1 MRYALMFATTVALL
15 SLITPAFV
23 AASPISKTVEAVNIE
38 KAQLSGKQVTL
49 RGKVVKVNNG
59 IMKRN
64 FIHIVDGTGEGDN
77 GKVIITSTQTAQV
90 GDEIITTGTV
100 GLDIDFTMGYKYDIL
115 IEKATIK
122 PAM

>member
-1 MRYALMFATTVALL
+1 MRHALMFAITVALL
-15 SLITPAFV
+15 SLITPAFS
-23 AASPISKTVEAVNIE
+23 ATKTVEAVNLE
-38 KAQLSGKQVTL
+38 RAQLGGKQVTL

-77 GKVIITSTQTAQV
+77 AKIIITSAQTAQV
-90 GDEIITTGTV
+90 GDEIIATGTV

-115 IEKATIK
+115 IEKANIK

>member
-1 MRYALMFATTVALL
+1 MRYALMFAITVALL
-15 SLITPAFV
+15 SLITPAF
-23 AASPISKTVEAVNIE
+23 ATASPVSKTVEAVNIE

-77 GKVIITSTQTAQV
+77 GKIIITSTQTAQV
-90 GDEIITTGTV
+90 GDEIIATGTV